1 MVPPA
6 SAEWSVGPDAGSVM
20 MLSMDDSLDVEEPSV
35 LIRSADGHAGTLRL
49 SRPTRPWDDE
59 LLTYQVQLHAH
70 GLRATVEITSV
81 HDDALPAF
89 LRDVAD
95 DFRGWPG
102 VRHWRSLEDQL
113 RLEATHDRLGH
124 VTVLTRLRPRAYLSH
139 WDVCLPLTIEA
150 GAEMTALADTLTLF
164 YHGS

>member
-1 MVPPA
+1 MECRA
-6 SAEWSVGPDAGSVM
+6 GRRFGDDAQHGRLAGRRGAIGSDPVRRWPRCNATA
-20 MLSMDDSLDVEEPSV
+20 EPSSPTLGRRTTDLPGPV
-35 LIRSADGHAGTLRL
+35 PRPRATGHG
-49 SRPTRPWDDE
+49 P
-59 LLTYQVQLHAH
+59 
-70 GLRATVEITSV
+70 RATVEITSL

-89 LRDVAD
+89 LHDLAD

-102 VRHWRSLEDQL
+102 VPHWRSLEDQL

-124 VTVLTRLRPRAYLSH
+124 VTVLTRLRPRAYLNH

-164 YHGS
+164 FHGS